1 MTGSESSLAPS
12 HYKILLSYIMF
23 LHFDALKYKNTKTYH
38 SFTNRSS
45 TGVSTPISSVFF
57 SSLSCSNTTTV
68 FWPLCR

>member
-12 HYKILLSYIMF
+12 HCQLFLSYTMF
-23 LHFDALKYKNTKTYH
+23 LHLDAFNYKNTKTYH